1 MTGGEYR
8 ILEVRMEN
16 YRQYYGAVTAKFSE
30 KDGVFSVFIGENG
43 EGKSNLLNAINWCLF
58 EKEPHKRKESGLP
71 IINTRRLE
79 DAPTGSRIAM
89 SVTVILQRD
98 VAKYS
103 ISRRLVGT
111 KHNFTKRDGQYV
123 VTETNTPVPEGFEI
137 GGESNKAFLRST
149 EDGTWEDQTKT
160 HEFDSLVNGILPYK
174 LSEFFMLDGEFME
187 KFFDRIDK
195 IGSGVMRISQLSMI
209 ENALNHVKRHRLR
222 NPHSVDAKLNNMNA
236 ALQNHERSLESLND
250 RDVVIYTESLIPG
263 TSDRYYHVSGNLRVD
278 DLEDGLR
285 HVNDQLGEIRATMRN
300 TNAKSNQELQIR
312 LDDINRDIA
321 EYMDKMGKLEFE
333 HRTVL
338 ITDGPK
344 IMLNDALR
352 SAVAIV
358 GIEIEAGNI
367 PNRVKVNI
375 TTDLLSK
382 GTCLCGTSLDDGSDA
397 RIKVEETRSMVSDD
411 IDLDITNDIKI
422 ANDQSLKS
430 TDVVIGKIDERVV
443 SINALNKKLTKL
455 RKERSSIKER
465 LKDTGDASYAA
476 LHDREKSFEEQRE
489 NITREL
495 YYEKGENKRRNDEI
509 GELRRKITNLNV
521 RDSEA
526 KKTRHKIYVS
536 ETACAA
542 LENVKSKISDHI
554 RKQVQEKTTEF
565 FKKISWKEDYF
576 DRIVIDREYKLKLL
590 TVHGY
595 NAIDDL
601 AAGEK
606 LFLALSFIAALRQI
620 AGYSFPLVVDTP
632 FGKISGVPR
641 RMLAD
646 KIPYLLPKSQLTLLA
661 TDTEYL
667 VPLPNEDQNGL
678 NESFRDLLKRKVD
691 VVESRIKFNKKTFCS
706 EIIPYEDVA

>member
-1 MTGGEYR
+1 MISGEYR

-16 YRQYYGAVTAKFSE
+16 YRQYYGTVTAKFSE
-30 KDGVFSVFIGENG
+30 KDGVFSVFIGGNG

-89 SVTVILQRD
+89 SVTVILQRG

-111 KHNFTKRDGQYV
+111 KHDFKKRDGQYV
-123 VTETNTPVPEGFEI
+123 VIGTNTPVPEGFEI
-137 GGESNKAFLRST
+137 GGEPNKAFLRSID
-149 EDGTWEDQTKT
+149 DGTWEDQKT

-222 NPHSVDAKLNNMNA
+222 KPHSVDVKLNDMSVI
-236 ALQNHERSLESLND
+236 LQNHERALESLND

-263 TSDRYYHVSGNLRVD
+263 TSDKYYHVSGNPRVD
-278 DLEDGLR
+278 DLKDGLR
-285 HVNDQLGEIRATMRN
+285 HVNDQLGEIRAMMRN
-300 TNAKSNQELQIR
+300 TNAKSNQELQER
-312 LDDINRDIA
+312 LDDINSDIA
-321 EYMDKMGKLEFE
+321 EHAIKMSELESE

-344 IMLNDALR
+344 IMLNDALK

-358 GIEIEAGNI
+358 GREIEAGNI

-422 ANDQSLKS
+422 ANDQSLKA

-443 SINALNKKLTKL
+443 SINARNKKLTRL

-465 LKDTGDASYAA
+465 LKDTGDDSYAT
-476 LHDREKSFEEQRE
+476 LHDREKFFEAQRGE
-489 NITREL
+489 ITEEL
-495 YYEKGENKRRNDEI
+495 YYEKGENKRRNKEI
-509 GELRRKITNLNV
+509 GELRHKITNLNV

-526 KKTRHKIYVS
+526 KKARHKLYVS
-536 ETACAA
+536 ETACAT

-590 TVHGY
+590 TVYGY

-632 FGKISGVPR
+632 FGKISGEPR

-646 KIPYLLPKSQLTLLA
+646 KIPYLFPKSQLTLLA